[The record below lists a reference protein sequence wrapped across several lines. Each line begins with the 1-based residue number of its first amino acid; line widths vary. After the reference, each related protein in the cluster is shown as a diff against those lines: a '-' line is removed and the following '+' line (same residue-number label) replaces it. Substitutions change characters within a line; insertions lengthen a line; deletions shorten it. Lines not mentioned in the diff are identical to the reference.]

1 MGERAWN
8 LDVDTDDE
16 VASAVEDSLALPAHS
31 SAFLQETIQKLFQ
44 GASELGIDIVD
55 IAGNIQQ
62 TATQTKQQAD
72 SLQQLTRDAEEIAL
86 SNQSLASGMSEAD
99 ASAVR
104 ARQLLAQSSGNLSAS
119 IAEIDQM
126 LGTTAGIGSEIAS
139 FASSIADV
147 DKVATEISSIARQTN
162 LLALN
167 AAIEAARAGEA
178 GKGFAVVA
186 QEIRALSLQTSQA
199 TAAILETLKV
209 LRSGISQLGKAGK
222 DVTGCATTVKQQSI
236 SMSASFQEMEQGIL
250 SILDGTSTMAGTT
263 SLINQQAQGFVS
275 AIERISADVAMSN
288 EALQNAAKG
297 ADRVVGLSE
306 RMIQLTGSTGART
319 EISPWVDMVRSTAQQ
334 LSERFAEGLH
344 TGKLHPSELF
354 DHRYQPI
361 PGTDPQQF
369 LTGFTRFTD
378 MVVPEITEPVVASD
392 GRIVFCAP
400 VDVNGYLPTHNR
412 KFSQPQRP
420 GDPVWNNANCRNR
433 RIFNDRVG
441 LAAGRSTEPF
451 LVQTYRRDMG
461 GGVFAMMRD
470 ISAPIF
476 VEGRHWGGLRLAVK
490 L

>member
-1 MGERAWN
+1 MVAQAWKQ
-8 LDVDTDDE
+8 
-16 VASAVEDSLALPAHS
+16 DSEADGPALPATEEEKTPAS
-31 SAFLQETIQKLFQ
+31 RAETALQDTIEKLFHA
-44 GASELGIDIVD
+44 ASELGLDIVD

-62 TATQTKQQAD
+62 TATQTRNQAEV
-72 SLQQLTRDAEEIAL
+72 LQKLTRDAEEIAL
-86 SNQSLASGMSEAD
+86 SNQSLAAGMAEAD

-104 ARQLLAQSSGNLSAS
+104 ARQLLAQSAGNLSAS

-126 LGTTAGIGSEIAS
+126 LGTTAGISTEITS
-139 FASSIADV
+139 FAASIADV

-209 LRSGISQLGKAGK
+209 LRSGISQLGKAGQ
-222 DVTGCATTVKQQSI
+222 DVTGCATTVKEQSI
-236 SMSASFQEMEQGIL
+236 SMSASFQQMEQGIL
-250 SILDGTSTMAGTT
+250 SILDGTSTMASTT
-263 SLINQQAQGFVS
+263 QHINQQAQGFVS
-275 AIERISADVAMSN
+275 AIEKISAEVALSN
-288 EALQNAAKG
+288 ESLQNAAKG
-297 ADRVVGLSE
+297 TDRVVGLSE
-306 RMIQLTGSTGART
+306 RMIQLSGSTGALT
-319 EISPWVDMVRSTAQQ
+319 EISPWVDLVRNTAARVSQ
-334 LSERFAEGLH
+334 SFAEGLKR
-344 TGKLHPSELF
+344 GQISSSQLF

-369 LTGFTRFTD
+369 MAGFTRFTD
-378 MVVPEITEPVVASD
+378 MVLPDIIEPAAGSD
-392 GRIVFCAP
+392 GRIVFCAA

-412 KFSQPQRP
+412 KFSHPQRP
-420 GDPVWNNANCRNR
+420 DDPVWNNANCRNR
-433 RIFNDRVG
+433 RMFNDRVG
-441 LAAGRSTEPF
+441 LAAGRNKEPF

-461 GGVFAMMRD
+461 GGVFALMRD

-490 L
+490 V

>member
-8 LDVDTDDE
+8 PEFDAEEPAGEAVRAPE
-16 VASAVEDSLALPAHS
+16 SAQATQLGD
-31 SAFLQETIQKLFQ
+31 TIQKLFH
-44 GASELGIDIVD
+44 GATELGLDIVD

-62 TATQTKQQAD
+62 TATQTREQAEA
-72 SLQQLTRDAEEIAL
+72 LQQLTRDAEEIAL
-86 SNQSLASGMSEAD
+86 SNETLATGMTEAD

-104 ARQLLAQSSGNLSAS
+104 ARQLLAQSAGNLNAS
-119 IAEIDQM
+119 IVEIDQM
-126 LGTTAGIGSEIAS
+126 LGTTAGIDTEINS

-167 AAIEAARAGEA
+167 AAIEAARAGDA

-222 DVTGCATTVKQQSI
+222 DVTGCATTVKDQSI
-236 SMSASFQEMEQGIL
+236 AMSASFQEMEQGIL
-250 SILDGTSTMAGTT
+250 SILDGTSTMAATT
-263 SLINQQAQGFVS
+263 AVINQQAQGFVS
-275 AIERISADVAMSN
+275 AIERISADVARSN
-288 EALQNAAKG
+288 DALQNAAKG

-319 EISPWVDMVRSTAQQ
+319 EISAWVDLARETAERISARFSDGVRRGQISMNQ
-334 LSERFAEGLH
+334 
-344 TGKLHPSELF
+344 LF
-354 DHRYQPI
+354 DHAYQPI
-361 PGTDPQQF
+361 PNTDPKQF
-369 LTGFTRFTD
+369 LSGCTRFTD
-378 MVVPEITEPVVASD
+378 MIVPDITEPVVASD
-392 GRIVFCAP
+392 GAIVFCAP
-400 VDVNGYLPTHNR
+400 VDVNGYLPTHNA
-412 KFSQPQRP
+412 KFSHPQKP

-433 RIFNDRVG
+433 RMFNDRVG
-441 LAAGRSTEPF
+441 LAAGRNTEPF

-470 ISAPIF
+470 ISAPIY

-490 L
+490 V